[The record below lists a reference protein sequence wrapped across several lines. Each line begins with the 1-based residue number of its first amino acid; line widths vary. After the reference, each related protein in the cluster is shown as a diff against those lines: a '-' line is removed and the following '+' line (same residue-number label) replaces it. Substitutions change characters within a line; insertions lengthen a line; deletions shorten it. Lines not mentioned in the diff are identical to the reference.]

1 MRYDD
6 FVRKSAAGE
15 LPPPHAKIPPKETVK
30 IMDKPKSEPI
40 SEPSPVPI
48 PIENSSANLATLQ
61 QNLNNCLKIIDDEVM
76 KGYLSTLN
84 KLPIIA
90 ADESRL
96 ASLKPIHF
104 LRITSL
110 VYQEDELSVSKLSTL
125 FKVLSNK
132 PCTLV
137 LMIKSDGSNNE
148 FYLGVRSM
156 AAENS
161 TSTMMQTL
169 KRSISGL
176 FPGSRVND
184 YFQEDLQRNLDAL
197 EIPCLSAVTCVA
209 DFRQKADELTDKRFI
224 QGMEKFVDSMSG
236 RSYQAIFIAENVGY
250 SDLEQIK
257 HHYENICSQ
266 ISPFVNMQI
275 NFSVSSS
282 DSTSK
287 GQSGGI
293 SRSTSHGTN
302 RGTTVGK
309 GESFTDSRTKT
320 EGNSHSN
327 SVGKT
332 ISVAEGN
339 SKTAGTSTGKSS
351 SDSYTHGKNSSTSKG
366 FHAGPLIVGVNGNTT
381 SGESESYTKS
391 FGVSQTQSQSES
403 ISKTLSHGLS
413 CTHTDSTNYSI
424 STGRSDSKSFNQ
436 SESTGESDSTSESV
450 NFTNSLSLTNTFGSS
465 QGITLNARNMTLQS
479 VTQRLERHLK
489 RIEDCESFG
498 MWNFA
503 AYFIGDSAAEAES
516 AANVYQ
522 SVISGKKSG
531 MERSAVNTWL
541 DEEAL
546 LKLEPYIKNFVHPKF
561 SYRGF
566 DYEKPRHVEVTP
578 AVMVSTNELTIHMGF
593 PYRSVKGLP
602 VIQHATFAQEV
613 LKYGCREK
621 EIHLGQVYHLGNVT
635 ETAVTLDLNS
645 LTMHS
650 FVTGSTGSGKSNT
663 IYHLLSEV
671 RKSGIPF
678 LVVEP
683 AKGEYRKIFPDVNCF
698 GTNPNLGALVQ
709 INPFSFPDAIHVLEH
724 IDRLVEIFNVCWPM
738 YAAMPAILKDSIER
752 AYISAGWDLDISVN
766 KKIPG
771 LFPTFDDVLNELN
784 NLINTSDFSADTKG
798 DYIGALSARLKSLTN
813 GINGRIFSGNEMD
826 LSQLFDN
833 DAILDISRVG
843 SMDTKALI
851 MGLTVLKLQ
860 EYRITNVTE
869 MNSPLKHIT
878 VLEEAHN
885 LLKKTSTE
893 QSAESSNL
901 QGKSVEMLTNSIA
914 EIRTYGEG
922 FIIADQAPDLL
933 DVATIRNTNTKIV
946 LRLPEGNDRKI
957 VGTSMALSDKQI
969 LEMSKLPTG
978 TAVIYQN
985 DWQEAVLCRLPK
997 FIPIIA
1003 SPKVIANPT
1012 TSIKDETD
1020 LILHRLLE
1028 NSLSSESL
1036 SELRQILLRANVS
1049 AEARR
1054 NLILGLEKRDLNFE
1068 WGMADFIGKN
1078 YDLTNFFRGTGNGQ
1092 WNTLNEL
1099 AEIIAVNLRDEFSS
1113 FNATELK
1120 KIIYYV
1126 CLSEHERYP
1135 DNEIIQQLREDFLKK
1150 EWA

>member
-1 MRYDD
+1 MRFND
-6 FVRKSAAGE
+6 FVRKSTAGE
-15 LPPPHAKIPPKETVK
+15 LSPPTAKPAPKESVK
-30 IMDKPKSEPI
+30 VDDAPELA
-40 SEPSPVPI
+40 PI
-48 PIENSSANLATLQ
+48 PNKNLSANLATLQ

-76 KGYLSTLN
+76 KGYLSALD

-104 LRITSL
+104 FRITSL

-125 FKVLSNK
+125 FKVLCNK

-137 LMIKSDGSNNE
+137 LMIKSDGNTNE

-161 TSTMMQTL
+161 TATMMQML
-169 KRSISGL
+169 KRSMSGL
-176 FPGSRVND
+176 FPGSRVDD
-184 YFQEDLQRNLDAL
+184 YLQEDLQRDLDKL

-209 DFRQKADELTDKRFI
+209 DFRQKIDELTDKRFI

-236 RSYQAIFIAENVGY
+236 RSYQAIFIAENISYVE
-250 SDLEQIK
+250 LELIK

-287 GQSGGI
+287 GQSGGMT
-293 SRSTSHGTN
+293 RSISHGTN
-302 RGTTVGK
+302 RGKTVGK
-309 GESFTDSRTKT
+309 GTSFTDSRSESAGT
-320 EGNSHSN
+320 SYSD

-332 ISVAEGN
+332 HSVAEGN
-339 SKTAGTSTGKSS
+339 SQTSGTAFGKNSS
-351 SDSYTHGKNSSTSKG
+351 ESYTRGTNSSTSKG
-366 FHAGPLIVGVNGNTT
+366 VHAGPLVVGVNANTT

-413 CTHTDSTNYSI
+413 HTHTVGTNYNV
-424 STGRSDSKSFNQ
+424 STGRSVGESFNR
-436 SESTGESDSTSESV
+436 SESLGENDSVGESV

-516 AANVYQ
+516 AANIYQ

-531 MERSAVNTWL
+531 VERSAVNTWL

-546 LKLEPYIKNFVHPKF
+546 LKLKPYIKNFVHPKF

-566 DYEKPRHVEVTP
+566 DYEKPRYVEVTP
-578 AVMVSTNELTIHMGF
+578 AVMISTNELIIHMGL

-602 VIQHATFAQEV
+602 VVEHAAFAQEV
-613 LKYGCREK
+613 LRYGRREK
-621 EIHLGQVYHLGNVT
+621 EIHLGQIYHLGNVT

-650 FVTGSTGSGKSNT
+650 FVTGSTGSGKSNA

-683 AKGEYRKIFPDVNCF
+683 AKGEYRKIFPNVNCF

-709 INPFSFPDAIHVLEH
+709 INPFAFPEAVHVLEH
-724 IDRLVEIFNVCWPM
+724 IDRLIEIFNVCWPM

-752 AYISAGWDLDISVN
+752 AYISAGWNLDTSVN
-766 KKIPG
+766 KKIHG
-771 LFPTFDDVLNELN
+771 LFPTFDDVLHELN

-826 LSQLFDN
+826 LSKLFDD

-860 EYRITNVTE
+860 EYRIVNATE
-869 MNSPLKHIT
+869 MNSPLKHVT

-893 QSAESSNL
+893 QSAESANL

-933 DVATIRNTNTKIV
+933 DVAAIRNTNTKIV

-957 VGTSMALSDKQI
+957 VGNSMALSDKQI
-969 LEMSKLPTG
+969 LEISKLPTG
-978 TAVIYQN
+978 TAAVYQN

-997 FIPIIA
+997 FIPTAMPLETVA
-1003 SPKVIANPT
+1003 SPTA
-1012 TSIKDETD
+1012 SIKDDSD

-1028 NSLSSESL
+1028 DSPSSESL
-1036 SELRQILLRANVS
+1036 AELRQILLRANVR

-1054 NLILGLEKRDLNFE
+1054 NLILGLENRDLNFE
-1068 WGMADFIGKN
+1068 WSMADFIGKN
-1078 YDLTNFFRGTGNGQ
+1078 YDLSNFFHGTSGGN
-1092 WNTLNEL
+1092 WKNLREL
-1099 AEIIAVNLRDEFSS
+1099 AEIIAANLRDEFSS

-1120 KIIYYV
+1120 KIMYYC
-1126 CLSEHERYP
+1126 CLLEHERYP
-1135 DNEIIQQLREDFLKK
+1135 DNEIIRQLREDFLKK
-1150 EWA
+1150 ELE

>member
-1 MRYDD
+1 MRFDD
-6 FVRKSAAGE
+6 FVKKSAAGE
-15 LPPPHAKIPPKETVK
+15 LPPTTAKPAPKESVTVAAEPESS
-30 IMDKPKSEPI
+30 DESKPAPA
-40 SEPSPVPI
+40 PMPL
-48 PIENSSANLATLQ
+48 ENSSANLATLQ

-76 KGYLSTLN
+76 KGYLSALD

-90 ADESRL
+90 ADESQL

-104 LRITSL
+104 FRITSL

-125 FKVLSNK
+125 FKVLCNK

-137 LMIKSDGSNNE
+137 LMVKSDGNTNE

-161 TSTMMQTL
+161 TATMMQML
-169 KRSISGL
+169 KRSMAGL
-176 FPGSRVND
+176 FPGSRVED
-184 YFQEDLQRNLDAL
+184 YLQEDLQRDLDKL
-197 EIPCLSAVTCVA
+197 EMPCLSAVTCVA
-209 DFRQKADELTDKRFI
+209 DFRQKVDELTDKRFI

-250 SDLEQIK
+250 SELEQIK
-257 HHYENICSQ
+257 HDYENICTQ

-282 DSTSK
+282 DSTAKS
-287 GQSGGI
+287 QSGGI
-293 SRSTSHGTN
+293 TRSTSHGTS
-302 RGTTVGK
+302 RGQTVGK
-309 GESFTDSRTKT
+309 GKSFSDSRTESAGK
-320 EGNSHSN
+320 SFSD
-327 SVGKT
+327 SVGKNF
-332 ISVAEGN
+332 SVAEGN
-339 SKTAGTSTGKSS
+339 AQTTGTSTGKSS
-351 SDSYTHGKNSSTSKG
+351 SDSYTHGKISSTSEG
-366 FHAGPLIVGVNGNTT
+366 LHVAPLNVGVNVGTT
-381 SGESESYTKS
+381 SGESESRTNS
-391 FGVSQTQSQSES
+391 FSVSQTQSQSES
-403 ISKTLSHGLS
+403 ISKTLSHGLNF
-413 CTHTDSTNYSI
+413 THSAGTNYNVG
-424 STGRSDSKSFNQ
+424 TGHSVGESFNQ
-436 SESTGESDSTSESV
+436 SESVGENDSVGESV
-450 NFTNSLSLTNTFGSS
+450 NFTGSLSLTNTFGSS

-479 VTQRLERHLK
+479 VTQRLERHLQ

-516 AANVYQ
+516 AANIYQ

-531 MERSAVNTWL
+531 VERSAVNTWL
-541 DEEAL
+541 DKETL

-561 SYRGF
+561 SYSGF
-566 DYEKPRHVEVTP
+566 DYEEPRLVEVTP
-578 AVMVSTNELTIHMGF
+578 AVMISTNELTIHMGL

-602 VIQHATFAQEV
+602 VIEHAAFAQEV
-613 LKYGCREK
+613 LRYGRREK

-650 FVTGSTGSGKSNT
+650 FVTGSTGSGKSNA

-671 RKSGIPF
+671 RKNGIPF

-683 AKGEYRKIFPDVNCF
+683 AKGEYRKVFPDVNCF

-738 YAAMPAILKDSIER
+738 YAAMPAILKDAIER
-752 AYISAGWDLDISVN
+752 AYVAAGWDLDISVN
-766 KKIPG
+766 KKIPD

-784 NLINTSDFSADTKG
+784 NIVNTSDFSADTKG

-826 LSQLFDN
+826 LSELFDN
-833 DAILDISRVG
+833 NAILDISRVG

-860 EYRITNVTE
+860 EYRIAHAAE
-869 MNSPLKHIT
+869 MNSPLKHVT

-901 QGKSVEMLTNSIA
+901 QGKSVEMLTNTIA

-933 DVATIRNTNTKIV
+933 DVAAIRNTNTKIV

-957 VGTSMALSDKQI
+957 VGNSMALSDKQI
-969 LEMSKLPTG
+969 LEISKLPTG
-978 TAVIYQN
+978 TAAVYQN

-997 FIPIIA
+997 FIPNA
-1003 SPKVIANPT
+1003 APPATVARPPAA
-1012 TSIKDETD
+1012 IKDESD
-1020 LILHRLLE
+1020 LILHKLLQGSYSPE
-1028 NSLSSESL
+1028 
-1036 SELRQILLRANVS
+1036 ELAELKKILLRANVA

-1054 NLILGLEKRDLNFE
+1054 NLILGLENRDLNFE
-1068 WGMADFIGKN
+1068 WGVADFIGKN
-1078 YDLTNFFRGTGNGQ
+1078 YDLTNFFCGTGNGE
-1092 WNTLNEL
+1092 WKDLREL
-1099 AEIIAVNLRDEFSS
+1099 AQIIAANLREEFSS
-1113 FNATELK
+1113 FDARELT
-1120 KIIYYV
+1120 KIMYCV
-1126 CLSEHERYP
+1126 CLSEYERYP
-1135 DNEIIQQLREDFLKK
+1135 DNEIIRQLREEFLRK
-1150 EWA
+1150 ELT